1 MRGETRPQPHATKR
15 EPRARGST
23 CSARPRRAPARPVG
37 QAGVLRSN
45 DHDARTWPPLGHRVA
60 RGSQRPLT
68 QNDMHETKPLP
79 SLFLPSSS
87 LPGKV
92 LACACADEAAFV
104 FFSHLLTQCKPR
116 TQSRDLALPSP

>member
-45 DHDARTWPPLGHRVA
+45 GHDARTWPPLGHRVA

-68 QNDMHETKPLP
+68 QTTCTKRNRCPH
-79 SLFLPSSS
+79 SSS
-87 LPGKV
+87 FFFFFVAP
-92 LACACADEAAFV
+92 CADEAFV
-104 FFSHLLTQCKPR
+104 FFSHSLTQCKPR
-116 TQSRDLALPSP
+116 TPNET